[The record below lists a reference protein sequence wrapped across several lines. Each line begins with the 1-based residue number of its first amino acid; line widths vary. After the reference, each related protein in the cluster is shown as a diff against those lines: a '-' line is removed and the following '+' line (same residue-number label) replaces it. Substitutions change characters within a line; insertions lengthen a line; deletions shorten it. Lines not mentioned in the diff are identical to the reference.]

1 MRPVHEQVRTGRRCW
16 VVISLLLTLVVGA
29 AACSG
34 GDNILGTPQAGLF
47 NEKCGAA
54 LDSVRADNGW
64 TDADG
69 VTVARIEQE
78 QEGGIDVYGVELSNG
93 VEIEFASGEDC
104 RVLEIEH
111 GDDDAGGDDDD
122 DAAGDD

>member
-1 MRPVHEQVRTGRRCW
+1 
-16 VVISLLLTLVVGA
+16 
-29 AACSG
+29 
-34 GDNILGTPQAGLF
+34 
-47 NEKCGAA
+47 A
-54 LDSVRADNGW
+54 LDSVRAENGW
-64 TDADG
+64 TEADG

-93 VEIEFASGEDC
+93 VEIEFASGENC

-122 DAAGDD
+122 AAGDDD

>member
-1 MRPVHEQVRTGRRCW
+1 MRPADQQQRASLRSW
-16 VVISLLLTLVVGA
+16 VVASLLLIFAVGA

-34 GDNILGTPQAGLF
+34 GDNILGTPQAELF
-47 NEKCGAA
+47 TEKCGTA
-54 LDSVRADNGW
+54 LDSVRAENGW
-64 TDADG
+64 TEADG

-78 QEGGIDVYGVELSNG
+78 EEGGIDVYGVELSNG

-111 GDDDAGGDDDD
+111 GEDDAGGDDDD
-122 DAAGDD
+122 AAGDDD